1 VLIEKTESHVVVG
14 LLLGLLLLRCGGCG
28 GSSCCDGSSGSSE
41 GSGVG
46 EVGLDLLGLLEGDV
60 GDGRDSEHVLE
71 SGGEGVG
78 HGSSRG
84 VLDGKRHGGNVA
96 DSLEEAGTELRGGEV
111 EDLRGV
117 DRSVVVDLED
127 NQTVRERGDSQH
139 VEQGSLGSSDL
150 VAGGD
155 EVDLNEDLN
164 GSSGDLGG
172 DLESLEE
179 RGLLRSHSGVLG
191 RQLHV
196 ARGDGSSLGGG
207 SLGIL
212 EKLVTDLGQVLL
224 GEDESDILDDVR
236 EELLKSGVLG
246 HLGANGLADHG
257 VLSHQNDGMIAHGV
271 TDLLHLL
278 GSDIVDTD
286 DEALGVLIEELADLG
301 EVVRLPGRFVFSN
314 HLGG

>member
-1 VLIEKTESHVVVG
+1 MPHGLRAWVLIERTESHVVV
-14 LLLGLLLLRCGGCG
+14 GLLLLRCGGCG
-28 GSSCCDGSSGSSE
+28 GSSCCDGSSGSGE

-46 EVGLDLLGLLEGDV
+46 EVGLDLLGRLEGDV
-60 GDGRDSEHVLE
+60 GDGCDSEHVLE

-155 EVDLNEDLN
+155 EVVLIEDLN

-179 RGLLRSHSGVLG
+179 RGLLRSQSGVLG
-191 RQLHV
+191 SFTSQGAMAPALAGAPWESSRSLS
-196 ARGDGSSLGGG
+196 RISDRSSLV
-207 SLGIL
+207 
-212 EKLVTDLGQVLL
+212 KT
-224 GEDESDILDDVR
+224 
-236 EELLKSGVLG
+236 
-246 HLGANGLADHG
+246 NPTFWT
-257 VLSHQNDGMIAHGV
+257 M
-271 TDLLHLL
+271 
-278 GSDIVDTD
+278 
-286 DEALGVLIEELADLG
+286 
-301 EVVRLPGRFVFSN
+301 
-314 HLGG
+314 